1 MRFGRDVRP
10 ANVGALVRLLI
21 LLTLAAF
28 ALGGCTTDE
37 LLSQPLQPLS
47 PFPQTPRFTQT
58 PRVVCSPFNPI
69 YYAQTCGFY
78 VGGHNRSH

>member
-10 ANVGALVRLLI
+10 NVGALVRLPI
-21 LLTLAAF
+21 LLTLAF
-28 ALGGCTTDE
+28 ALAGCTANE
-37 LLSQPLQPLS
+37 LFSQPLS

-58 PRVVCSPFNPI
+58 PRVLCSPFNPI

-78 VGGHNRSH
+78 VGGHRTH

>member
-28 ALGGCTTDE
+28 ALGGSTTDE

-47 PFPQTPRFTQT
+47 PFPQPFTPT

-69 YYAQTCGFY
+69 QYAQTCGFY
-78 VGGHNRSH
+78 VGGHHRSH

>member
-10 ANVGALVRLLI
+10 ANVGALVRLSI

-37 LLSQPLQPLS
+37 LLSQPLQPL
-47 PFPQTPRFTQT
+47 PPGT

-69 YYAQTCGFY
+69 QYAQTCGFY
-78 VGGHNRSH
+78 FGGHHRSH

>member
-10 ANVGALVRLLI
+10 ANVGALVRLPI
-21 LLTLAAF
+21 LLSLAAF

-37 LLSQPLQPLS
+37 LLSQRLQPLPPGTS
-47 PFPQTPRFTQT
+47 
-58 PRVVCSPFNPI
+58 RVVCSPFNPI

-78 VGGHNRSH
+78 VGGHHRSH

>member
-28 ALGGCTTDE
+28 ALGGSTTDE

-47 PFPQTPRFTQT
+47 PFPQTFTPT
-58 PRVVCSPFNPI
+58 RRVVCSDANPI
-69 YYAQTCGFY
+69 QYAQTCGFY